1 MYETGYFDPK
11 PMTEGTVAAGEA
23 AIPED
28 GFSHT
33 LPTHNSFEENL
44 RLSMEELQQMDI
56 NQNGQ
61 QCFDYSSLP
70 NSQML
75 LNLFH
80 LPSCSGSTLLPSSS
94 ISFSNPTQKTANY
107 QNPLGFLGDVLT
119 GSDHASGASVLYD
132 PLFHLNL
139 PPQPPMFRGLFQSLP
154 NGYGLPGSRNGSDLF
169 GTGGGEEREGSWDGR
184 QFENGVLEFTR
195 DMACIG
201 NGRVDV
207 ETKPFDR
214 ERQRRQQLND
224 KFKALRSLVPNPTK
238 VFTKSH

>member
-28 GFSHT
+28 GFSQT

-107 QNPLGFLGDVLT
+107 QNPLGFLGDVPT
-119 GSDHASGASVLYD
+119 GSDYASGASVLYD
-132 PLFHLNL
+132 LLFHLNL
-139 PPQPPMFRGLFQSLP
+139 PPQPPMFRGLFQSRP
-154 NGYGLPGSRNGSDLF
+154 NGSGLIARLKEWF
-169 GTGGGEEREGSWDGR
+169 
-184 QFENGVLEFTR
+184 
-195 DMACIG
+195 
-201 NGRVDV
+201 
-207 ETKPFDR
+207 
-214 ERQRRQQLND
+214 
-224 KFKALRSLVPNPTK
+224 
-238 VFTKSH
+238 